1 MSFKSIIV
9 HLAEDPRNAA
19 RLDAARALANG
30 AHLVGLYTIV
40 PMPIPAYGIAEI
52 PPQIFDDY
60 EQNAAAKAKEAR
72 DQFESSMRRDG
83 ISAEWREERGF
94 PLDIL
99 REHSLYADLTIV
111 GQPMPSGPEHV
122 AGTEGLPGD
131 LAIASGRP
139 VLAIPHSGRFTKVGE
154 TVMVAWNGS
163 REAARAIADAMPM
176 LERAKRVYVVAAN
189 VRTSVPALDV
199 ATHLARHGIKVET
212 KAVHAEDTSVA
223 TTLLNQA
230 AEVGADLIV
239 MGAYGHSRFNEFVFG
254 GVTRHLLGHMT
265 VPTMFSH

>member
-9 HLAEDPRNAA
+9 HLAEDIRNAA
-19 RLDAARALANG
+19 RIEAARLLG
-30 AHLVGLYTIV
+30 AQAHVIGLYTIV

-60 EQNAAAKAKEAR
+60 EQNAVAAAKAAKA
-72 DQFESSMRRDG
+72 QFDDAMRRDG

-94 PLDIL
+94 PLDVL
-99 REHSLYADLTIV
+99 RDHSLYADLVIV
-111 GQPMPSGPEHV
+111 GQPSDSGANHV
-122 AGTEGLPGD
+122 PGTEGLPGD

-139 VLAIPHSGRFTKVGE
+139 VLAIPHSGKFGSIGK

-163 REAARAIADAMPM
+163 REAARAVADALPI
-176 LERAKRVYVVAAN
+176 LAKAKKVYVVGAN
-189 VRTSVPALDV
+189 LRSSVPALDIS
-199 ATHLARHGIKVET
+199 AHLARHDIKVET
-212 KAVHAEDTSVA
+212 KAIHAEDTTVA
-223 TTLLNQA
+223 ATLLNKA

-265 VPTMFSH
+265 VPTLFSH